1 MFGPRQKAPL
11 SPLQEASEGEFGV
24 AADVDLIPV
33 RPDVQTDQHDAN
45 ANGAIQL
52 QESSALVERS

>member
-11 SPLQEASEGEFGV
+11 SPLQEASEGEFRV

-45 ANGAIQL
+45 ANRAIQL